1 MRGYRPQEAKEQT
14 LGKGHNM
21 MFKVATLLYSK
32 CPLFHKKLQCTQ
44 RNREEGPIQRTKINC
59 ERLTL
64 KNLHKE
70 LKSTVVNKLKE
81 LKEITDQE

>member
-1 MRGYRPQEAKEQT
+1 MHGYRPQKAKEQT

-32 CPLFHKKLQCTQ
+32 CPLLHKELQCAQ
-44 RNREEGPIQRTKINC
+44 RNRKVWPIQRTKINC
-59 ERLTL
+59 EEMTL
-64 KNLHKE
+64 KNLHE
-70 LKSTVVNKLKE
+70 EFKSIVINKLKE